1 MPEFRA
7 RLCVWCY
14 KKTGLGKKKE
24 VAAISSNRKFLEPM
38 PLRDDR
44 NKIQVIVEL
53 QRKSLYK
60 YFGDIALIF
69 WVDDQ
74 NI

>member
-1 MPEFRA
+1 MEVT
-7 RLCVWCY
+7 L
-14 KKTGLGKKKE
+14 KMKE
-24 VAAISSNRKFLEPM
+24 MAAVNSNRKFVEPL
-38 PLRDDR
+38 PLRGDR
-44 NKIQVIVEL
+44 NKMYVILESFTAKL
-53 QRKSLYK
+53 QWKNHYK